1 MDDLRISTITCILQI
16 SSDIDLK
23 KIYDSV
29 PITKYIP
36 FIEYGSDNVPKGFS
50 KKMLRKKRKKTKKK
64 SFYNQAT
71 VHVVHDGKIM
81 NVKLF
86 NNGKLQITGLKK
98 VDQGPQLVQT
108 LIEYLQDLSVLDY
121 DTFLMNHKL
130 VLINSD
136 FDIGYEINREV
147 LHREI
152 IEAGIYSSYEPCIYP
167 GVNTKYFWN
176 TDYADKEFPGR
187 CYCTVPCKGNG
198 IGTGN
203 GECKKVT
210 IAIFQSGSL
219 IITGARSLEQIE
231 TAYHFINKIF
241 EAHHEELRQG
251 KASFIE
257 SSEEKVDAK
266 PKNVIYIKRANIV
279 NSPFVN

>member
-1 MDDLRISTITCILQI
+1 MDHLRISTITCILET
-16 SSDIDLK
+16 SKDIDLE
-23 KIYDSV
+23 KIYKSV
-29 PITKYIP
+29 PITDYIP
-36 FIEYGSDNVPKGFS
+36 FIEYGSDNVPKGIS

-71 VHVVHDGKIM
+71 IHVVHDGKIM

-121 DTFLMNHKL
+121 DTFLVSHKL

-167 GVNTKYFWN
+167 GVNIKYFMN
-176 TDYADKEFPGR
+176 TNNFDGICECLDMCNGKGRADGDGD
-187 CYCTVPCKGNG
+187 CK
-198 IGTGN
+198 
-203 GECKKVT
+203 
-210 IAIFQSGSL
+210 
-219 IITGARSLEQIE
+219 
-231 TAYHFINKIF
+231 
-241 EAHHEELRQG
+241 
-251 KASFIE
+251 
-257 SSEEKVDAK
+257 
-266 PKNVIYIKRANIV
+266 
-279 NSPFVN
+279 